1 MSKKIKD
8 YSNIESEKY
17 NELFEILESIRPK
30 VHRFY
35 NEGFSA
41 PGTDVRL
48 GLKKLQNLAQE
59 MRIEVSAI
67 RKEKTKK

>member
-1 MSKKIKD
+1 MSKKVKD
-8 YSNIESEKY
+8 YSEIESEKY

-35 NEGFSA
+35 NEGFKA
-41 PGTDVRL
+41 PGTEIRL

-59 MRIEVSAI
+59 MRVEVSAI
-67 RKEKTKK
+67 RNEKNKK